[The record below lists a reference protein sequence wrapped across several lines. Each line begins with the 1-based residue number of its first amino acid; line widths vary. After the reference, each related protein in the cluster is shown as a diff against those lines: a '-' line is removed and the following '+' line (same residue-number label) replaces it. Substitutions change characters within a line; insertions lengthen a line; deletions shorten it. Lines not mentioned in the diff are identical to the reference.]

1 VSLPS
6 SSAGT
11 GPDSGRAT
19 EAAGQQAASTAGP
32 AVSVSDQAIST
43 AGQSAIEPETDAP
56 WPKGDGRIVFLL
68 DACTE
73 LERTMLERWI
83 DRNRP
88 PSAPASSTEVVPI
101 PPSRRRSARKT
112 GSGLARLESAIA
124 AGGDPVMAPL
134 RVAWF
139 SANPDGMRHLSTLD
153 ILTMTDPR
161 DPGPL
166 RQRWTAR
173 RHPTRARVVAGEPA
187 RLSELRQAWRER
199 GGQDET
205 ETTGLAEFVAHRAAL
220 ALERTER
227 RLRGARYKVPRLVRE
242 DILMRP
248 SFRGGIARLAR
259 ELGQPEQKVAE
270 EAAQYLGE
278 IAATHDPFVID
289 VVAWLIRMLYRRGY
303 GENIHYDR
311 ERLESIYATAQRY
324 PVVFL
329 PTHKSNLD
337 HLVLQ
342 YVLHENGHPP
352 NHTAGGIN
360 MNFFPIGPLMRRAG
374 VFFIRRTFKDN
385 PTYKFVLHHYVDYL
399 VEKRF
404 TLEWYLEG
412 GRSRSGKLL
421 PPRFGMLAYVVDAW
435 QRGKSE
441 DVVLLP
447 VSIAYDQIQDVG
459 EYVAEQRGARK
470 ESESFSWFLKVVRRL
485 RRRYGDI
492 HIRFGDPV
500 SLREFYSDNIAPQ
513 HSAGDP
519 DEKSLGL
526 QKLAFELS
534 VRINRATPI
543 TPTSL
548 VTLALLGVGDRS
560 LTVEETAAALTNLV
574 AYVEQRRLPTTED
587 VDLRRPEE
595 VERVL
600 DHLVENGV
608 VSVFTE
614 GPEAVY
620 AIRSEEFLTAAY
632 YRNTVIHFFVTGSI
646 AEVAVV
652 AAMES
657 DSADRL
663 EVFWSEAIAL
673 RDLLKFEFFFADR
686 ADFREELRREMEL
699 HDPGWDDKLRAGGSE
714 IEKLLLSIKPF
725 NSHRVLRPFLE
736 AYRVVGDQLARLP
749 VGEVVDEAKLVT
761 QCLALG
767 KQYQLQRRV
776 TRAESVSKVL
786 FQNTLRLAANRRL
799 LAGGAGG
806 AGAEGEELAARRQEF
821 SQEIQRAL
829 RRVEAIGVLAAG
841 RRTGLLGRAQ
851 QDAADSATAS
861 AAAKSR

>member
-1 VSLPS
+1 MAPE
-6 SSAGT
+6 
-11 GPDSGRAT
+11 P
-19 EAAGQQAASTAGP
+19 AA
-32 AVSVSDQAIST
+32 
-43 AGQSAIEPETDAP
+43 EPE
-56 WPKGDGRIVFLL
+56 WPATGGRIVFLL
-68 DACTE
+68 DACSD
-73 LERTMLERWI
+73 LERGMLEAWI
-83 DRNRP
+83 HRAKP
-88 PSAPASSTEVVPI
+88 QETPSNSVEVVPI
-101 PPSRRRSARKT
+101 PPSRRRRSRRRGA
-112 GSGLARLESAIA
+112 GLARLESAIA
-124 AGGDPVMAPL
+124 AGGDPLMAPL

-139 SANPDGMRHLSTLD
+139 SEFTDGIRHLGALD

-166 RQRWTAR
+166 RQRWTAA
-173 RHPTRARVVAGEPA
+173 RHPGRARVVAGEPA
-187 RLSELRQAWRER
+187 RLSELRKRWRER

-205 ETTGLAEFVAHRAAL
+205 ETTGLTEFVAHRAAL

-227 RLRGARYKVPRLVRE
+227 RLRGARYKVPRLVSE
-242 DILMRP
+242 DILSRP
-248 SFRGGIARLAR
+248 AFRGGIARLAR
-259 ELGQPEQKVAE
+259 DLAKPEEKVAAD
-270 EAAQYLGE
+270 AARYLAE

-289 VVAWLIRMLYRRGY
+289 VVAWLIRALYRRGY

-311 ERLESIYATAQRY
+311 DRLETIYATAQRY

-399 VEKRF
+399 IEKRF

-459 EYVAEQRGARK
+459 EYVAEQKGAGK
-470 ESESFSWFLKVVRRL
+470 ERESFSWFLKVVRRL

-492 HIRFGDPV
+492 HIRFGEPL
-500 SLREFYSDNIAPQ
+500 SLRDFYGEAAAP
-513 HSAGDP
+513 AVEGDP
-519 DEKSLGL
+519 DERSIGL

-534 VRINRATPI
+534 VRINQATPI

-560 LTVEETAAALTNLV
+560 VTVEETVAALVNLV
-574 AYVEQRRLPTTED
+574 EYVERRKLPTTED

-595 VERVL
+595 VRRVL

-620 AIRSEEFLTAAY
+620 AIRADEFLTAAY
-632 YRNTVIHFFVTGSI
+632 YRNTVIHFFVTGAI

-652 AAMES
+652 AAMEATS
-657 DSADRL
+657 EDRL
-663 EVFWSEAIAL
+663 EVFWSEALAL
-673 RDLLKFEFFFADR
+673 RDLLKFEFFFSDR
-686 ADFREELRREMEL
+686 ADFREELRAEMAL
-699 HDPGWDDKLRAGGSE
+699 HDPDWEARVRDGGKE
-714 IEKLLLSIKPF
+714 IEALLLAIKPF

-749 VGEVVDEAKLVT
+749 AGTKVDEGRFVA

-799 LAGGAGG
+799 LEGGQ
-806 AGAEGEELAARRQEF
+806 GEELGERRRAF

-829 RRVEAIGVLAAG
+829 RRVDAIGVLAAG
-841 RRTGLLGRAQ
+841 RRTGLLGRAEH
-851 QDAADSATAS
+851 DGTATS
-861 AAAKSR
+861 GGRRET

>member
-1 VSLPS
+1 VTTTATPLE
-6 SSAGT
+6 SAAVTGT
-11 GPDSGRAT
+11 ATVPAWPESKGR
-19 EAAGQQAASTAGP
+19 
-32 AVSVSDQAIST
+32 V
-43 AGQSAIEPETDAP
+43 
-56 WPKGDGRIVFLL
+56 VFLL
-68 DACTE
+68 DACSA
-73 LERTMLERWI
+73 LETKMLERWI
-83 DRNRP
+83 RDAKP
-88 PSAPASSTEVVPI
+88 EAVPQGDVEVVPI
-101 PPSRRRSARKT
+101 PPSRRRSRRR
-112 GSGLARLESAIA
+112 GGGLARLESALA
-124 AGGDPVMAPL
+124 AGDDPLMAPL

-139 SANPDGMRHLSTLD
+139 ADSSDSFRHLSTFD

-166 RQRWTAR
+166 RQRWTAAR
-173 RHPTRARVVAGEPA
+173 YPARARIVAGEPA
-187 RLSELRQAWRER
+187 RLSELRERWRET
-199 GGQDET
+199 GGQDAT
-205 ETTGLAEFVAHRAAL
+205 ETTGLAEFVARRATL
-220 ALERTER
+220 ALERMER
-227 RLRGARYKVPRLVRE
+227 RIRGARHKVPRLVSE
-242 DILMRP
+242 DILARP
-248 SFRGGIARLAR
+248 AFRGGIARLAR
-259 ELGQPEQKVAE
+259 ELGRPADKVA
-270 EAAQYLGE
+270 ADASRYLAE

-303 GENIHYDR
+303 GEDIHYDR
-311 ERLESIYATAQRY
+311 ERLERIYALAQRY

-360 MNFFPIGPLMRRAG
+360 MNFFPLGPLMRRAG

-385 PTYKFVLHHYVDYL
+385 PIYKFVLHHYVDYL
-399 VEKRF
+399 IEKRF

-459 EYVAEQRGARK
+459 EYVREAKGGGK
-470 ESESFSWFLKVVRRL
+470 ERESFSWFLKVVRRL

-492 HIRFGDPV
+492 HIRFGEPL
-500 SLREFYSDNIAPQ
+500 SLRDFYGEAAAPAV
-513 HSAGDP
+513 AGDP
-519 DEKSLGL
+519 DEKSLPL

-534 VRINRATPI
+534 VRINEATPI

-548 VTLALLGVGDRS
+548 VTLALLGVGDRA
-560 LTVEETAAALTNLV
+560 LTVEETGAALTNLV
-574 AYVEQRRLPTTED
+574 VYVQKRNLPVTED
-587 VDLRRPEE
+587 VDLRQPDE
-595 VERVL
+595 VRRVL

-646 AEVAVV
+646 GEVAL
-652 AAMES
+652 AAAVET
-657 DSADRL
+657 AATDRV
-663 EVFWSEAIAL
+663 EVFWQEALAL
-673 RDLLKFEFFFADR
+673 RDLLKFEFFFPAR
-686 ADFREELRREMEL
+686 AEFRDQLGAEMAM
-699 HDPGWDDKLRAGGSE
+699 HDPGWEEKLRAGGE
-714 IEKLLLSIKPF
+714 DMEALLLRIKPF

-749 VGEVVDEAKLVT
+749 VGAKVDEARFVSE
-761 QCLALG
+761 CMALG
-767 KQYQLQRRV
+767 RQYQLQRRV

-786 FQNTLRLAANRRL
+786 FQNSLRLAANRRL
-799 LAGGAGG
+799 LEASD
-806 AGAEGEELAARRQEF
+806 GEELAARRQAF
-821 SQEIQRAL
+821 SQEIQRAI
-829 RRVEAIGVLAAG
+829 RRVDAIGVLAAG
-841 RRTGLLGRAQ
+841 RRTGLLGRRTSLEGPLDGLAGRTVGLGESGRGPDGRTQ
-851 QDAADSATAS
+851 ETS
-861 AAAKSR
+861 

>member
-1 VSLPS
+1 VDGTSTAAS
-6 SSAGT
+6 VAGQ
-11 GPDSGRAT
+11 SGHL
-19 EAAGQQAASTAGP
+19 AGQQAGP
-32 AVSVSDQAIST
+32 EWPQA
-43 AGQSAIEPETDAP
+43 
-56 WPKGDGRIVFLL
+56 KGRVVFLL
-68 DACTE
+68 DACSS
-73 LERTMLERWI
+73 LERGMLEGWI
-83 DRNRP
+83 RGNKPEGTPD
-88 PSAPASSTEVVPI
+88 SAIEVVPI
-101 PPSRRRSARKT
+101 PPSRRRSSRRR
-112 GSGLARLESAIA
+112 GSTGLARLESAIA
-124 AGGDPVMAPL
+124 GGGDPLMAPL

-139 SANPDGMRHLSTLD
+139 SNLRDGIRHLGALD

-166 RQRWTAR
+166 RQRWTAL
-173 RHPTRARVVAGEPA
+173 RHPSRARVVAGEPA
-187 RLSELRQAWRER
+187 RLSELRETWRER
-199 GGQDET
+199 GGRDET

-227 RLRGARYKVPRLVRE
+227 RLRGARYKVPKLVSE

-259 ELGQPEQKVAE
+259 ELGKPEQKVVDDAARYLAE
-270 EAAQYLGE
+270 M
-278 IAATHDPFVID
+278 AATHDPFVID
-289 VVAWLIRMLYRRGY
+289 AVAWMIRGLYRRGY
-303 GENIHYDR
+303 GEDIHYDR
-311 ERLESIYATAQRY
+311 ERLEAIYATAQRY

-360 MNFFPIGPLMRRAG
+360 MNFFPVGPLMRRAG

-385 PTYKFVLHHYVDYL
+385 ATYKFVLHHYVDYL
-399 VEKRF
+399 IEKRF

-459 EYVAEQRGARK
+459 EYVAEQKGGGKEK
-470 ESESFSWFLKVVRRL
+470 ESFGWFLKVVRRL
-485 RRRYGDI
+485 RKRYGDI
-492 HIRFGDPV
+492 HVRFGEPL
-500 SLREFYSDNIAPQ
+500 SLREFYGHATAP
-513 HSAGDP
+513 AVAREP
-519 DEKSLGL
+519 DERNLTL

-534 VRINRATPI
+534 VRINKATPI

-560 LTVEETAAALTNLV
+560 LSVEETSAALVNLV
-574 AYVEQRRLPTTED
+574 AYVERRGLPTTEE

-595 VERVL
+595 VRRVL

-620 AIRSEEFLTAAY
+620 AIRAEEFLTAAY

-646 AEVAVV
+646 AEVALA
-652 AAMES
+652 AAMET
-657 DSADRL
+657 DSEDRL
-663 EVFWSEAIAL
+663 EMFWSEALAL
-673 RDLLKFEFFFADR
+673 RDLLKFEFFFSDR
-686 ADFREELRREMEL
+686 ATFQEELAAEMAL
-699 HDPGWDDKLRAGGSE
+699 HDPDWQEKIRAGGKDVE
-714 IEKLLLSIKPF
+714 ALLLDIKPF

-749 VGEVVDEAKLVT
+749 AGESVDESRLVT

-767 KQYQLQRRV
+767 KQYQLQKRV
-776 TRAESVSKVL
+776 TRGESISKVL
-786 FQNTLRLAANRRL
+786 FQNTLRLAANRDL
-799 LAGGAGG
+799 L
-806 AGAEGEELAARRQEF
+806 ERGEELAERRRAF

-829 RRVEAIGVLAAG
+829 RRVDAIGVLAAG
-841 RRTGLLGRAQ
+841 RRTGLLGR
-851 QDAADSATAS
+851 DDADSEATIVRR
-861 AAAKSR
+861 KS

>member
-1 VSLPS
+1 M
-6 SSAGT
+6 
-11 GPDSGRAT
+11 DSPNLT
-19 EAAGQQAASTAGP
+19 AAAAEPGQP
-32 AVSVSDQAIST
+32 
-43 AGQSAIEPETDAP
+43 PL
-56 WPKGDGRIVFLL
+56 WPCTDGRVVFLL
-68 DACTE
+68 DACSA
-73 LERTMLERWI
+73 LERRILEGWI
-83 DRNRP
+83 RRAVPDGGGDF
-88 PSAPASSTEVVPI
+88 EIVPI
-101 PPSRRRSARKT
+101 PPSRRRGRNKKAT
-112 GSGLARLESAIA
+112 GLGRLESAIA
-124 AGGDPVMAPL
+124 AGGDPLMAPL

-139 SANPDGMRHLSTLD
+139 SEFADNGLRHLSTLD
-153 ILTMTDPR
+153 VLTMTDPR

-166 RQRWTAR
+166 RQRWIAT
-173 RHPTRARVVAGEPA
+173 RHPERARVVAGEPA
-187 RLSELRQAWRER
+187 RLSELRVAWRDR

-205 ETTGLAEFVAHRAAL
+205 ETTGLADFVARRAAL
-220 ALERTER
+220 ALERSER
-227 RLRGARYKVPRLVRE
+227 RLRGARYKVPRLVSE
-242 DILMRP
+242 DILAKP

-259 ELGQPEQKVAE
+259 ELGRAEDTVAE
-270 EAAQYLGE
+270 EAAGYLSE

-289 VVAWLIRMLYRRGY
+289 VVAWLIRMLYTRGY

-311 ERLESIYATAQRY
+311 ERLERIYATAQRY

-360 MNFFPIGPLMRRAG
+360 MNFFPVGPLTRRAG

-385 PTYKFVLHHYVDYL
+385 STYKFVLHHYIDYL
-399 VEKRF
+399 IEKRF

-459 EYVAEQRGARK
+459 EYVAEQRGEGK
-470 ESESFSWFLKVVRRL
+470 EKESFSWFLKVVRRL

-492 HIRFGDPV
+492 HIRFGEPV
-500 SLREFYSDNIAPQ
+500 SLRDFYGEVPAPAV
-513 HSAGDP
+513 AGDP
-519 DEKSLGL
+519 DEKNLTL
-526 QKLAFELS
+526 QKLAFEVS
-534 VRINRATPI
+534 KRINDATPI

-560 LTVEETAAALTNLV
+560 LTVEEASAALTNLV
-574 AYVEQRRLPTTED
+574 LYVRRRRLPVTED
-587 VDLRRPEE
+587 VDLTEPAE
-595 VERVL
+595 VRRVL

-620 AIRSEEFLTAAY
+620 SIRSDEFLTAAY
-632 YRNTVIHFFVTGSI
+632 YRNTVIHFFVNGSI
-646 AEVAVV
+646 AEVALV
-652 AAMES
+652 AALEAAE
-657 DSADRL
+657 DDRV
-663 EVFWSEAIAL
+663 EVFRREALAL

-686 ADFREELRREMEL
+686 AEFREELHAEMSL
-699 HDPGWDDKLRAGGSE
+699 HDGNWEAKVKAGGKDLE
-714 IEKLLLSIKPF
+714 ALLLSVKPF

-736 AYRVVGDQLARLP
+736 AYRLVGDQLARMDAQ
-749 VGEVVDEAKLVT
+749 GKVDEGKLVT

-767 KQYQLQRRV
+767 KQYLLQRRV

-786 FQNTLRLAANRRL
+786 FQNTLRLASNRRL
-799 LAGGAGG
+799 LEGGQ
-806 AGAEGEELAARRQEF
+806 GEELAQRRQAF
-821 SQEIQRAL
+821 SQEIQRAI
-829 RRVEAIGVLAAG
+829 RRVDAIGVLAAG
-841 RRTGLLGRAQ
+841 RRTGLLGRTKASGPSSSP
-851 QDAADSATAS
+851 AAGLQAATDVS
-861 AAAKSR
+861 V

>member
-1 VSLPS
+1 MPLD
-6 SSAGT
+6 
-11 GPDSGRAT
+11 PDAT
-19 EAAGQQAASTAGP
+19 EPGWPHAAGRRR
-32 AVSVSDQAIST
+32 V
-43 AGQSAIEPETDAP
+43 
-56 WPKGDGRIVFLL
+56 VFLL
-68 DACTE
+68 DACSE
-73 LERTMLERWI
+73 LEKRMLEDWI
-83 DRNRP
+83 RRTRP
-88 PSAPASSTEVVPI
+88 AHVEESSVDAVPI
-101 PPSRRRSARKT
+101 PPSRRRSSRRRRP
-112 GSGLARLESAIA
+112 GLARVESAIA
-124 AGGDPVMAPL
+124 AGGDPLMAPL

-139 SANPDGMRHLSTLD
+139 SNSTDGVRHLSWLD
-153 ILTMTDPR
+153 LVTMTDPR

-166 RQRWTAR
+166 RQRWTAA
-173 RHPTRARVVAGEPA
+173 RHPGRARIVAGEPA
-187 RLSELRQAWRER
+187 PLSELRDKWRES
-199 GGQDET
+199 GHQYEA
-205 ETTGLAEFVAHRAAL
+205 ETTGLAEFVARRAAL
-220 ALERTER
+220 ALERSER
-227 RLRGARYKVPRLVRE
+227 RLRGARYKVPRLVSQ
-242 DILMRP
+242 DILARP
-248 SFRGGIARLAR
+248 AFRGGIARLAR
-259 ELGQPEQKVAE
+259 ELGKPEEKVAAD
-270 EAAQYLGE
+270 AARYLAE
-278 IAATHDPFVID
+278 ISATHDPFVID
-289 VVAWLIRMLYRRGY
+289 VVAWMIRAMYRRGY

-311 ERLESIYATAQRY
+311 DRLESIYATAQRY

-385 PTYKFVLHHYVDYL
+385 ATYKFVLHHYIDYL
-399 VEKRF
+399 IEKRF

-459 EYVAEQRGARK
+459 EYVAEQKGGGK
-470 ESESFSWFLKVVRRL
+470 ERESFSWFLKVVRRL

-492 HIRFGDPV
+492 HVRFGEPV
-500 SLREFYSDNIAPQ
+500 SLRDFYGEAAAPAV
-513 HSAGDP
+513 AGDP
-519 DEKSLGL
+519 DERNLTL

-548 VTLALLGVGDRS
+548 VTLALLGVGDRALS
-560 LTVEETAAALTNLV
+560 VEEACAALTNLV
-574 AYVEQRRLPTTED
+574 AYVERRALPTTED
-587 VDLRRPEE
+587 VDLRRPDE
-595 VERVL
+595 VKRVL

-608 VSVFTE
+608 ASVFTE

-646 AEVAVV
+646 AEVSLV
-652 AAMES
+652 ASME
-657 DSADRL
+657 AETGDRL
-663 EVFWSEAIAL
+663 ETFWNEALAL
-673 RDLLKFEFFFADR
+673 RDLLKFEFFFSDR
-686 ADFREELRREMEL
+686 AEFREEMKSEMKI
-699 HDPGWDDKLRAGGSE
+699 HDPDWEDKVRAGGKE
-714 IEKLLLSIKPF
+714 AELLLLSIKPF

-749 VGEVVDEAKLVT
+749 AGARLDESRFVT

-786 FQNTLRLAANRRL
+786 FQNTLRLAANRKL
-799 LAGGAGG
+799 LE
-806 AGAEGEELAARRQEF
+806 EGQGDELAEWRLAF
-821 SQEIQRAL
+821 SREIQRAI
-829 RRVEAIGVLAAG
+829 RRVDAIDVLAAG
-841 RRTGLLGRAQ
+841 RRTGLLGRA
-851 QDAADSATAS
+851 DETDITTGLRRGA
-861 AAAKSR
+861 